1 MKAIA
6 RIIDQITHGMHLLGG
21 FFLIAMMVVTLF
33 DVFTRG
39 LFTMTDGAVDWTILG
54 GIEMVKYSLLFT
66 VLFILPHSVSRSQVI
81 VDLFTERLSTK
92 AKNGLE
98 AVYILCFGL
107 MGVGM
112 SYGFYHLVE
121 EAAMS
126 YETTQDLLIP
136 LTYFYA
142 VACFATAML
151 AVSSVAYTSRL
162 LFCGKVES

>member
-1 MKAIA
+1 MKVIA
-6 RIIDQITHGMHLLGG
+6 RIIERITHGMHLLGG
-21 FFLIAMMVVTLF
+21 VFLIAMMVVTLL

-39 LFTMTDGAVDWTILG
+39 LFTVTNGAIDWTILG
-54 GIEMVKYSLLFT
+54 GIELVKYSLLFT

-81 VDLFTERLSTK
+81 VDLFTERLQPRTK
-92 AKNGLE
+92 QALE
-98 AVYILCFGL
+98 AMYIFCFGL

-112 SYGFYHLVE
+112 SYSFYHLVE
-121 EAAMS
+121 EAAMT